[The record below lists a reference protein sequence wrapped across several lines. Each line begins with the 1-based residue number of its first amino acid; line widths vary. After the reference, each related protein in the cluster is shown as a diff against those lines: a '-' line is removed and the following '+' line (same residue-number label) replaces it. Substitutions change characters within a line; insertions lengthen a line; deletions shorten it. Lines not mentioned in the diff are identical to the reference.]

1 MILIIKILRLLAEE
15 EVILIILTRVPLRN
29 PKLQKEHTHYY
40 INNARLS

>member
-29 PKLQKEHTHYY
+29 PKLQKEYTHYY